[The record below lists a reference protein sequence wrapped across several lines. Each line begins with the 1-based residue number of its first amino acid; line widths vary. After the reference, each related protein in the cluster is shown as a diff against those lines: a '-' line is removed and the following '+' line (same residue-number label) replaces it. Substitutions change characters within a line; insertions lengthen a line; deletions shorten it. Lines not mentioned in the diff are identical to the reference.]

1 MQITLNASGDNPKPG
16 SKITY
21 DITIRN
27 PENRDA
33 TNINIWDTLP
43 DGCMITGVTSP
54 SPYIYQMNGN
64 VISWDFNSLDLGPA
78 GGADEI
84 TVEYTVEITDINA
97 ARNSSDG
104 LIHNTASVN
113 YNDPAYPAP
122 GVKHPPIKSDLSLY
136 PTGRPV
142 VFPNPFNPKTA
153 KGGTLKFANMV
164 PGSVIQ
170 IFTISGEAV
179 AAITAQGTNVEW
191 DGKNGGGSSMA
202 AGIYYFVIT
211 NKTTNSTLKG
221 KLFVVNN

>member
-43 DGCMITGVTSP
+43 AGCVITGVISP
-54 SPYIYQMNGN
+54 SPYTYQMNGD
-64 VISWDFNSLDLGPA
+64 VISWDFGSLDLGPA

-97 ARNSSDG
+97 ARNPADG

-122 GVKHPPIKSDLSLY
+122 GTKHPPLKSDLSLY

-179 AAITAQGTNVEW
+179 AAITAQGTNVTW
-191 DGKNGGGSSMA
+191 DGKNSGGGSMS

-211 NKTTNSTLKG
+211 NKTTNTALKG